1 MYRQKRRSRDRRKE
15 VYLRVGKE
23 EPETLLKKLYL
34 SYYSIDPHLILP
46 ADIQFREFAFQPW
59 GSKSYVR
66 HLSFNDVK
74 ELRSYLK
81 EKIPL
86 HAYHSIALYELPE
99 APKMEEKGFLGAELL
114 FDIDADHLPG
124 CENRFDD
131 HCLVKAAEE
140 AGRLIKIIKRD
151 LNAEVFPYFTGN
163 RGFHVRA
170 WCEDCLRLGRDERR
184 MIANYV
190 SATNIN
196 IESLFP
202 RPKKRLQPAVPSGDD
217 PGWRGWI
224 GDVLEKRN
232 LGNLSLLNGKGGET
246 KSLPQLLGKNW
257 KDELLEIIESEA
269 IKIDLQVTQ
278 DISRLTRIPGTLNG
292 KASMLVTYVEDPL
305 SFVPSEELSPFSGEL
320 EVKVLKDYE
329 GKLLGEKLVLKEGE
343 EVELSAGTAV
353 VLITKGFAEPI
364 RGEIVVRESSSWR
377 TIQDVRWPPRVV
389 EFGAPR

>member
-1 MYRQKRRSRDRRKE
+1 MYRQKRRSRNRRKE
-15 VYLRVGKE
+15 VYLKVGKE
-23 EPETLLKKLYL
+23 KPENLLKKLYL
-34 SYYSIDPHLILP
+34 SYYSIDPVLLLP
-46 ADIQFREFAFQPW
+46 TDIQFREFAFQPW

-66 HLSFNDVK
+66 HLSFNNID
-74 ELRSYLK
+74 ELRKYLK

-86 HAYHSIALYELPE
+86 HVYHSIALYELPE

-131 HCLVKAAEE
+131 YCLIKAAEE
-140 AGRLIKIIKRD
+140 AGRLIKIIRRD
-151 LNAEVFPYFTGN
+151 LDAEVFPYFTGN

-170 WCEDCLRLGRDERR
+170 WCDNCLRLGRDERR
-184 MIANYV
+184 MIADYV
-190 SATNIN
+190 TARNIN
-196 IESLFP
+196 IEMLFP
-202 RPKKRLQPAVPSGDD
+202 KSKKRLQPARPSSND

-224 GDVLEKRN
+224 GKSLEKKLRN
-232 LGNLSLLNGKGGET
+232 LLFLDNKRGEV
-246 KSLPQLLGKNW
+246 KSLPQLLGKEW
-257 KDELLEIIESEA
+257 KDELLEIVGSEA

-305 SFVPSEELSPFSGEL
+305 NFTPSKELSPFSGEL

-329 GKLLGEKLVLKEGE
+329 GKLLGEKLVLKKGE
-343 EVELSAGTAV
+343 EIELSADTAV
-353 VLITKGFAEPI
+353 VLITKGLINPM

-377 TIQDVRWPPRVV
+377 ALQDVRWPPRVF
-389 EFGAPR
+389 EFGTSS